1 MPRRWRCGACR
12 RRHTWVPPYRE
23 ICKTCVGAAALPRP
37 SDMRR
42 LSFGRG
48 RTPPL
53 RITWSAARVERA
65 TARVAPTQG
74 LGRGGQR
81 RGVGEI
87 GEAPPVAEEASRF
100 RGSAPIGG
108 HDSGRESVGTTV
120 GNRRPLRIF
129 CSFSVGRHP
138 CVPPP
143 IHHRTPAAGHTD
155 PALQSFCRFRRGDAH
170 IVPPNYAPHPLKT
183 VIANQRARWCGDP
196 RPLSFSLIAKKET
209 PSGASF

>member
-1 MPRRWRCGACR
+1 MR
-12 RRHTWVPPYRE
+12 RRGVKLWGNY
-23 ICKTCVGAAALPRP
+23 KLCVGAAALPRP

-53 RITWSAARVERA
+53 RITWSAVRVERA

-74 LGRGGQR
+74 LGCGGQR

-108 HDSGRESVGTTV
+108 HDSGRESVGATV
-120 GNRRPLRIF
+120 GNRRPLRGHNKWCGSYRRRGEGTPPCGGYSARRWTPHFHKNVIPRSAATWESVF
-129 CSFSVGRHP
+129 LIRQEARRVGRY
-138 CVPPP
+138 
-143 IHHRTPAAGHTD
+143 G
-155 PALQSFCRFRRGDAH
+155 S
-170 IVPPNYAPHPLKT
+170 PN
-183 VIANQRARWCGDP
+183 R
-196 RPLSFSLIAKKET
+196 
-209 PSGASF
+209 